1 MKKTRGLFW
10 ILTGAMLFL
19 SALFLVVYNFKQ
31 DSKSGQVASEILS
44 ELKEIIPQTTEPVTE
59 PELPLVTIKN
69 DLFSEYENDLFSEY
83 EETTI
88 ATEVIEEKTIEI
100 DGSIY
105 IGIIWIPS
113 LNLELPVLSN
123 WSYSN
128 LNYSPCR
135 YEGTVQEG
143 NLIIAAH
150 NYRSH
155 FGNIQ
160 NLNIG
165 DQIIFTDVNGITYEY
180 EVILSELID
189 GYDIESMEFGS
200 ADDWDLTLF
209 TCTLSG
215 QSRVTVRAVE
225 VKLGDD

>member
-10 ILTGAMLFL
+10 ILIGAMLFL

-31 DSKSGQVASEILS
+31 DNKSGQAASEILS
-44 ELKEIIPQTTEPVTE
+44 ELKEVIPQTTKPVTE
-59 PELPLVTIKN
+59 PELPLMTIN
-69 DLFSEYENDLFSEY
+69 NDLFSEY
-83 EETTI
+83 EEVTTV
-88 ATEVIEEKTIEI
+88 TEIPEEKTIEI

-113 LNLELPVLSN
+113 LNLELPVLGN

-165 DQIIFTDVNGITYEY
+165 DQIIFTDVNGVTYEY
-180 EVILSELID
+180 EVILSELIN

-215 QSRVTVRAVE
+215 QSRVTIRAVE
-225 VKLGDD
+225 IKLGDDEQ

>member
-31 DSKSGQVASEILS
+31 DNKSGQTASEILS

-59 PELPLVTIKN
+59 PELPLITVN
-69 DLFSEYENDLFSEY
+69 NDLFSEY
-83 EETTI
+83 EEATTV
-88 ATEVIEEKTIEI
+88 TEIPEEKTIEI

-143 NLIIAAH
+143 NMIIAAH

-225 VKLGDD
+225 VKLGDDEQ